1 MKLQLMTDSGADL
14 TATLTKKWD
23 VNIISLFVL
32 FGSEQFKSESITT
45 SDFLARITNSKTF
58 PSSSAPSPQD
68 YFDAFMAVPADTPIV
83 HISISSGI
91 SASFNHALMGKT
103 MALENDPNRII
114 HIIDSKAASSGM
126 LLLLELAHEL
136 KTAETPLEN
145 IVETLNQRVPYL
157 RTIFVLETLD
167 NLIRGG
173 RLDKVKGTV
182 AKTLNV
188 KLILHAS
195 NEGKIEV
202 LEKVRGTKKATRR
215 FVETI
220 GDYVQDTKDKT
231 FALTHGNDPT
241 RCEQFLALIKEQYHF
256 KSIMT
261 AETGPVISAHAGQGA
276 IVMSFFSDSIR

>member
-14 TATLTKKWD
+14 TKALQEKWD

-32 FGSEQFKSESITT
+32 FGSEQFKSESLTT
-45 SDFLARITNSKTF
+45 HDFLARITNTKTF

-68 YFDAFMAVPADTPIV
+68 YYDAFVATPADTPIV
-83 HISISSGI
+83 LVSVSSGV
-91 SASFNHALMGKT
+91 SASYNHALMGKT
-103 MALENDPNRII
+103 MLLEKEPNRII
-114 HIIDSKAASSGM
+114 HIVDSKAASSGM
-126 LLLLELAHEL
+126 MLLLELAHEL
-136 KTAETPLEN
+136 KEKDTPLEK
-145 IVETLNQRVPYL
+145 IVETLNNRVPYL

-195 NEGKIEV
+195 HEGKIEV

-220 GDYVQDTKDKT
+220 GEYIQDTKDKT
-231 FALTHGNDPT
+231 FGLTHGNDPS
-241 RCEQFLALIKEQYHF
+241 RCEQFLSLIKERYQF
-256 KSIMT
+256 KKIIT

-276 IVMSFFSDSIR
+276 IVMSFFSDKAR